1 MAFFSPFLLNYLML
15 FMTTS
20 FGHEDGVTAIDSLT
34 RDRAVSAG
42 GRDRSLR
49 VWKVVEESQLV
60 FNAPGNM

>member
-1 MAFFSPFLLNYLML
+1 ML

-20 FGHEDGVTAIDSLT
+20 FGHEDGVIAIDSLT

>member
-1 MAFFSPFLLNYLML
+1 ML
-15 FMTTS
+15 ALFCLVNAR
-20 FGHEDGVTAIDSLT
+20 FGHEDSITAIDSLT